1 MFANKLTVDS
11 YVVMSLCLN
20 CTPIDYRLTC
30 SAVSSAGMTVC
41 CTCCFYVFD
50 SYKLCIVVVPRINVI
65 VDHSFNRHL
74 SAERA
79 FAVNKFN
86 LTLYYSVINSNYRTV
101 SRCIL
106 CFGSNRLT
114 GYMIYSIPR
123 PETDRSAEYSG
134 CRSVYLITVSFK
146 IYGQNAF
153 NLIKSISCAKSVS
166 NYHTLRLPSVCIL
179 KKDRNRELIN
189 ISYISNV
196 NICIVYRIVLR
207 FSTRIIVTA
216 KNNRRI
222 TRNSE
227 VSDCNCGIT
236 ECILYLKL
244 NGMRTRNKINFFTCK
259 ILSGNSYVRKL
270 ITVNVNFSS
279 CIVKLNVIGNNRRE
293 CHAITVNCSSI
304 V

>member
-1 MFANKLTVDS
+1 
-11 YVVMSLCLN
+11 
-20 CTPIDYRLTC
+20 
-30 SAVSSAGMTVC
+30 
-41 CTCCFYVFD
+41 
-50 SYKLCIVVVPRINVI
+50 
-65 VDHSFNRHL
+65 
-74 SAERA
+74 
-79 FAVNKFN
+79 
-86 LTLYYSVINSNYRTV
+86 
-101 SRCIL
+101 
-106 CFGSNRLT
+106 
-114 GYMIYSIPR
+114 MIYSIPR

-134 CRSVYLITVSFK
+134 CRSVYLVTVSFK

-153 NLIKSISCAKSVS
+153 NIIKSISCAKSVS

-179 KKDRNRELIN
+179 EKDRNRELIN

-244 NGMRTRNKINFFTCK
+244 NGMSTGKKCNCLTCK
-259 ILSGNSYVRKL
+259 ILTGNSYVRKL
-270 ITVNVNFSS
+270 IAVNVNFSG
-279 CIVKLNVIGNNRRE
+279 CIVKLNIISNCCRESNVITINSSTVCQCNRLVLSCISRVGNSRKNSIIYSRAIVKGNIINIEGMYRRNHRLNISTNKGRRTRIRFICNYRSTNIIVCCKINR
-293 CHAITVNCSSI
+293 SI
-304 V
+304 YPS